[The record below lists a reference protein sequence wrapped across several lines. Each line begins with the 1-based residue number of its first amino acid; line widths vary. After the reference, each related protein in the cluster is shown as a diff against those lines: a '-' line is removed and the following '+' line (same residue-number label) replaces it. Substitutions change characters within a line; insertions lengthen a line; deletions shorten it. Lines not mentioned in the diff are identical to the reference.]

1 MNARENR
8 IVVEAGEKRQWPT
21 VFPVEVGMRIEFE
34 RQVRCHDW

>member
-21 VFPVEVGMRIEFE
+21 VLPVEVGMRI
-34 RQVRCHDW
+34 RILKAGAMP